1 MYSIYARHV
10 PNMGYPYAPYTGHR
24 HAKDTCFD
32 PTIGSTPPGCAQ
44 RQRIVS
50 TCDCSGSS
58 AKLEGREFWL
68 EKTSVAGEG
77 RLRKPISDSLRVVL
91 RVVLIFNTERKRG
104 R

>member
-1 MYSIYARHV
+1 MKIIVVKCILVNENCLFYFQNHSGIY
-10 PNMGYPYAPYTGHR
+10 
-24 HAKDTCFD
+24 TCFD
-32 PTIGSTPPGCAQ
+32 PTIGSTSSRCAQ

-58 AKLEGREFWL
+58 AKLEGRELWL

-91 RVVLIFNTERKRG
+91 RVVLISNTERKRG
-104 R
+104 K